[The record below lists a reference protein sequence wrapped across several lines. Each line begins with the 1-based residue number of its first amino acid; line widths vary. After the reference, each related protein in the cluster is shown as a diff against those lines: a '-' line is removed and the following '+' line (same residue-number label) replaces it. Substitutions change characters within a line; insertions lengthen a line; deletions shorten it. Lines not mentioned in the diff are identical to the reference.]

1 MLTNNHKIDFL
12 FTLINKYLTVY
23 IMLIILYL
31 IINIVYNKEKPRFIG
46 AFDT

>member
-1 MLTNNHKIDFL
+1 MDFL
-12 FTLINKYLTVY
+12 FTTINKYSTIY
-23 IMLIILYL
+23 TMFIILYL

>member
-1 MLTNNHKIDFL
+1 MAFL
-12 FTLINKYLTVY
+12 FTSINKYLTVHTMF
-23 IMLIILYL
+23 IVLYL